1 MNTLS
6 LLVKPASYRCN
17 LACSYCFYKRVADVY
32 EQPSTFMDHDT
43 LDSMIRTVMRSG
55 ARHVS
60 FCWQGGEPTLL
71 GVDFFRDAV
80 EMQNRYASG
89 GQTIEN
95 SIQTNGILLDDDW
108 LRFLR
113 DNRFLVGISLDG
125 PADIHDAYRLDNNG
139 HATFHT
145 VENAIA
151 GMRNHGVDFNI
162 LALILSL
169 PCYMTRM

>member
-80 EMQNRYASG
+80 ERQNKYASG

-95 SIQTNGILLDDDW
+95 SIQTNGILLD
-108 LRFLR
+108 
-113 DNRFLVGISLDG
+113 
-125 PADIHDAYRLDNNG
+125 
-139 HATFHT
+139 
-145 VENAIA
+145 ENW
-151 GMRNHGVDFNI
+151 
-162 LALILSL
+162 
-169 PCYMTRM
+169 